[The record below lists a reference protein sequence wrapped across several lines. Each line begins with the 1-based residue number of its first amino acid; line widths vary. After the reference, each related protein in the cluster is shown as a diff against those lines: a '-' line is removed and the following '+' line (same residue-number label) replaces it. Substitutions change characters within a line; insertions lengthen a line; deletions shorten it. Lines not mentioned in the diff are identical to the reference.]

1 MGKLFFSI
9 AIGALVM
16 VAAEDFKIAD
26 LSVRHLL
33 AAVQEGG
40 RALVPARK

>member
-1 MGKLFFSI
+1 MGKLLFSI

-16 VAAEDFKIAD
+16 VAAEDFKLGD
-26 LSVRHLL
+26 LSAKQLL
-33 AAVQEGG
+33 TAVQEGG